1 MRIRFKAKLLL
12 FVLSVV
18 VVLTV
23 GLAVFFIT
31 NFNSLTRFSLE
42 KNADGI
48 RQSNQEFL
56 TNLAN
61 DKARLISLQLKR
73 AVDSVTI
80 LGKAA
85 QKLTDNYGDLSGLG
99 GLYQTKLFRDTLIPY
114 KGALTSSPKDPVDV
128 LIPPSLVSDPRARDY
143 LKVSSLLNLMIE
155 PVFESNENN
164 IFMYFIGD
172 RQDPVTRAYPNIN
185 LAEGLG
191 DSLDTLFW
199 KDFFKD
205 NVPYWERYYTDKS
218 FRTDVLNASGSPV
231 TFDPPYE
238 DAAGQGKIITLF
250 YPLWNGGSNRF
261 AGVAAAD
268 VSLARIVQNVLTV
281 HVAKT
286 GYAVLINGDGEII
299 AMPEQ
304 ADKSLKVKTE
314 TIQRN
319 SLNYY
324 YRSLSSSED
333 AGIKKVY
340 PEIMQHAG
348 GFLTTVMDDG
358 ARHVLVYASLDP
370 INNTSYGKDTWK
382 VLINVPERETL
393 DTLFRTNETITA
405 RNASTTVI
413 SLVVISGIVVLIVL
427 IAFLFADRI
436 TRSIGQLSLAAEKIS
451 RKDYDIDL
459 TIRSRDEIGDLGGAF
474 TQMSREIKGYTEH
487 LEELVRDR
495 TDKLEKAF
503 QEISHL
509 NERLKG
515 ENLRLSAELDVAR
528 RLQLMVLPS
537 EEELAGIL
545 DLDIA
550 CRMNP
555 ADEVGGDYYDCFRS
569 DGSVKFG
576 IGDVTGH
583 GLSAGVVMLMAQT
596 AIQTI
601 SLMGE
606 PDMKRFLSLV
616 NKVLYAN
623 MARITEDR
631 SMTLSLID
639 YKDRV
644 ATIVGQHES
653 VIVCR
658 KDGRVQ
664 VKDTNDLGMF
674 VGFEPDISRFVHEFK
689 VSLDSGDTM
698 VFYTDGVTEAVN
710 GTNEEFGLRRL
721 CAAVGELHQM
731 PASDILEGV
740 LTRFREHV
748 GKTRVYDDVSLMV
761 VKQR

>member
-1 MRIRFKAKLLL
+1 MRIRFKVKLLL

-18 VVLTV
+18 LVLTA
-23 GLAVFFIT
+23 GLVVFFIN
-31 NFNSLTRFSLE
+31 NFNALTQFSLE

-56 TNLAN
+56 TNLAS
-61 DKARLISLQLKR
+61 DKARLISLQFKR
-73 AVDSVTI
+73 AEDSVTI
-80 LGKAA
+80 MGKTA
-85 QKLTDNYGDLSGLG
+85 QKLIDNYGDLSGLEG
-99 GLYQTKLFRDTLIPY
+99 VYQTRLFRDALTPY
-114 KGALTSSPKDPVDV
+114 KGALAGSRKDPVDV
-128 LIPPSLVSDPRARDY
+128 LIPPSLVSHPRAREY
-143 LKVSSLLNLMIE
+143 LKVSSLLNLIIG

-172 RQDPVTRAYPNIN
+172 RQDPVTRAFPNIN
-185 LAEGLG
+185 LAEVLG

-205 NVPYWERYYTDKS
+205 NVQYWERYYTDTG
-218 FRTDVLNASGSPV
+218 FRTDVLAASGSPV

-250 YPLWNGGSNRF
+250 YPLWNHQSNRF

-268 VSLARIVQNVLTV
+268 VSLAKIVQNVLTV

-299 AMPEQ
+299 AMPDQ
-304 ADKSLKVKTE
+304 ADKGLKVKTE

-319 SLNYY
+319 GLPYY
-324 YRSLSSSED
+324 HRGLDSSED
-333 AGIKKVY
+333 AGIKKAY
-340 PEIMQHAG
+340 AEIMQRAS

-358 ARHVLVYASLDP
+358 TRHVLVYASLDP
-370 INNTSYGKDTWK
+370 INNTSYRKDSWK

-405 RNASTTVI
+405 RNASTTLI
-413 SLVVISGIVVLIVL
+413 SLVVVAAIVLLIVL
-427 IAFLFADRI
+427 LTFFFANRF
-436 TRSIGQLSLAAEKIS
+436 TRSIGELSLAAEKIS

-459 TIRSRDEIGDLGGAF
+459 TIRSQDEIGELGGAF

-495 TDKLEKAF
+495 TEELEKAF
-503 QEISHL
+503 KEISHL

-537 EEELAGIL
+537 EHELAAIS

-569 DGSVKFG
+569 NGSVKFG

-606 PDMKRFLSLV
+606 PDMKRFISLV

-658 KDGRVQ
+658 RDGRVQ

-674 VGFEPDISRFVHEFK
+674 VGFEPDISRFIHEFK

-710 GTNEEFGLRRL
+710 GTNEEFGLKRL
-721 CAAVGELHQM
+721 CAAVGEFHQR
-731 PASDILEGV
+731 PSSEILEGV
-740 LTRFREHV
+740 LARLREHV
-748 GKTRVYDDVSLMV
+748 GKTRVYDDVSLMI